1 MFIFYSHQSEMLTKQ
16 LNFLHTLQNIREK
29 LGLTIPKVEYWIFS
43 SFSYFAKH
51 KRGAPRTN
59 PKVEYIYI
67 GVTIILF
74 YLTTCFIKLTRGE
87 TCSVMTSLVHVWLTT
102 SNAEFQTS
110 GSADC
115 SIMTSQTHVWQ
126 ATNNA
131 GISNFR
137 IS

>member
-16 LNFLHTLQNIREK
+16 LNFFHTLQNIREK
-29 LGLTIPKVEYWIFS
+29 LGPSLKLNIGFFL